1 MKKRPAVRGKCPAA
15 FDELLWGGCL
25 ALLCC
30 PSPAQA
36 ERIDFAS
43 GQALAQAGHGVEGR
57 AAALPLDLDDVGAAL
72 FDVRGAERFESAAG
86 APPPAAEAP
95 RLLRA
100 RPHAALIRRVAERY
114 GLAKTLLHALIEVE
128 SGYRADAES
137 PRGAK
142 GLMQL
147 MPAMLAHYGVRDPF
161 DPAANIDAGAQ
172 YLRRLLDEFGMR
184 AGLAAYNAGEGSVR
198 KYGGVPPYPET
209 SRFVER
215 VLHLVDIAPQH

>member
-1 MKKRPAVRGKCPAA
+1 MKKRSAVRGRRPVA

-30 PSPAQA
+30 PSLAQA

-43 GQALAQAGHGVEGR
+43 GPALAQVGHGVEGR
-57 AAALPLDLDDVGAAL
+57 AAVLPLDDVGAAL
-72 FDVRGAERFESAAG
+72 FDVPGRFESVTG
-86 APPPAAEAP
+86 APPAAEAP
-95 RLLRA
+95 RPLRS
-100 RPHAALIRRVAERY
+100 RPHAALIRRAAERY
-114 GLAKTLLHALIEVE
+114 GLARTLLHALIEVE

-147 MPAMLAHYGVRDPF
+147 MPNMLAHYGVRDPF
-161 DPAANIDAGAQ
+161 DPAANIDAGAR

-198 KYGGVPPYPET
+198 KHRGVPPYPET
-209 SRFVER
+209 SRFIER
-215 VLHLVDIAPQH
+215 VLHLVNAARQQ

>member
-1 MKKRPAVRGKCPAA
+1 MKKRPAVRGKRPVA

-36 ERIDFAS
+36 ERIDL
-43 GQALAQAGHGVEGR
+43 ALAQVGHGVEGR
-57 AAALPLDLDDVGAAL
+57 SAAFPLDLDDVGAAL
-72 FDVRGAERFESAAG
+72 FDVRRFESMAG

-95 RLLRA
+95 RPLRA
-100 RPHAALIRRVAERY
+100 RPHAALIRRAAERY
-114 GLAKTLLHALIEVE
+114 GLATTLLHALIEVE

-147 MPAMLAHYGVRDPF
+147 MPNMLAHYGVRDPF
-161 DPAANIDAGAQ
+161 DPAANINAGAQ
-172 YLRRLLDEFGMR
+172 YLRRLLDEFGVR

-198 KYGGVPPYPET
+198 RHGGVPPYPET

-215 VLHLVDIAPQH
+215 VLRLIDIARQQ

>member
-1 MKKRPAVRGKCPAA
+1 MKKRPAVRGRRPVA

-43 GQALAQAGHGVEGR
+43 GPALAQVERGVEGR
-57 AAALPLDLDDVGAAL
+57 AAALPLDGVGAAL
-72 FDVRGAERFESAAG
+72 FDVGLERFASTVG
-86 APPPAAEAP
+86 APPSSAAETP
-95 RLLRA
+95 RPLYV
-100 RPHAALIRRVAERY
+100 RPHAALIRRAAERY
-114 GLAKTLLHALIEVE
+114 GLARTLLHALIEVE

-147 MPAMLAHYGVRDPF
+147 MPNMLAHYGVRDPF
-161 DPAANIDAGAQ
+161 DPAANIDAGAR

-198 KYGGVPPYPET
+198 KHGGVPPYPET

-215 VLHLVDIAPQH
+215 VLHLVSVARQQ

>member
-1 MKKRPAVRGKCPAA
+1 MKKRPAVRGRSPIT

-36 ERIDFAS
+36 ERVDFAS
-43 GQALAQAGHGVEGR
+43 GPALAQVGHGVEGR
-57 AAALPLDLDDVGAAL
+57 AVALLLDEVGAAL
-72 FDVRGAERFESAAG
+72 FDGRRAERFEPVAG

-95 RLLRA
+95 RPLRA
-100 RPHAALIRRVAERY
+100 RPHAALIRRAAERY

-147 MPAMLAHYGVRDPF
+147 MPNMLAHYGVHDPF

-184 AGLAAYNAGEGSVR
+184 TGLAAYNAGEGSVR
-198 KYGGVPPYPET
+198 KHGGVPPYPET
-209 SRFVER
+209 RRFVER
-215 VLHLVDIAPQH
+215 VLHLVDIARQQ

>member
-1 MKKRPAVRGKCPAA
+1 MKKRPAVRGKRPVA

-36 ERIDFAS
+36 EWIDFAS
-43 GQALAQAGHGVEGR
+43 GPALAQVGHGVER
-57 AAALPLDLDDVGAAL
+57 QVAALPLDHVGVAL
-72 FDVRGAERFESAAG
+72 FDVRRAGRFESAAS
-86 APPPAAEAP
+86 APPPPAAEAP
-95 RLLRA
+95 RPLHA
-100 RPHAALIRRVAERY
+100 RPHAPLIRRAAERY
-114 GLAKTLLHALIEVE
+114 GLARTLLHALIEVE

-147 MPAMLAHYGVRDPF
+147 MPNMLAHYGVRDPF
-161 DPAANIDAGAQ
+161 DPAANIDAGAR

-198 KYGGVPPYPET
+198 KHGGVPPYPET

-215 VLHLVDIAPQH
+215 VLHLVNAARQQ

>member
-1 MKKRPAVRGKCPAA
+1 MKKRPAVRGKRPVA

-36 ERIDFAS
+36 ERIDL
-43 GQALAQAGHGVEGR
+43 ALAQVGH
-57 AAALPLDLDDVGAAL
+57 VGAAL
-72 FDVRGAERFESAAG
+72 FDVRRFESMAG

-95 RLLRA
+95 RPLRA
-100 RPHAALIRRVAERY
+100 RPHAALIRRAAERY
-114 GLAKTLLHALIEVE
+114 GLATTLLHALIEVE

-147 MPAMLAHYGVRDPF
+147 MPNMLAHYGVRDPF

-172 YLRRLLDEFGMR
+172 YLRRLLNEFGVR

-198 KYGGVPPYPET
+198 RHGGVPPYPET

-215 VLHLVDIAPQH
+215 VLRLVDIARQQ

>member
-1 MKKRPAVRGKCPAA
+1 MKKRPAVRGKRPVA

-36 ERIDFAS
+36 ERIDL
-43 GQALAQAGHGVEGR
+43 ALAQVGH
-57 AAALPLDLDDVGAAL
+57 VGAAL
-72 FDVRGAERFESAAG
+72 FDVRRAERFESVAG

-95 RLLRA
+95 RPLRA
-100 RPHAALIRRVAERY
+100 RPHAALIRRAAERY
-114 GLAKTLLHALIEVE
+114 GLATTLLHALIEVE

-147 MPAMLAHYGVRDPF
+147 MPNMLAHYGVRDPF
-161 DPAANIDAGAQ
+161 DPAANINAGAQ
-172 YLRRLLDEFGMR
+172 YLRRLLDEFGVR

-198 KYGGVPPYPET
+198 RHGGVPPYPET

-215 VLHLVDIAPQH
+215 VLRLIDIARQQ